1 LLESPEFWAMR
12 ELVELSKGAFSRLPA
27 WLEAA
32 AERAA
37 SLATSALLTAA
48 AAERQQTRRMQKNR
62 T

>member
-1 LLESPEFWAMR
+1 MR

-32 AERAA
+32 AARAA

-48 AAERQQTRRMQKNR
+48 AEQQQRPSRR
-62 T
+62 